1 MQVHSLVLAMTARD
15 RFVQTRKAVI
25 ELWNVQALIS
35 EGGDDWKP
43 EDVHGGGIGDP
54 TASRACYNMDV
65 WGERLEQLR
74 ERERELIDFIGVTL
88 AIIGAVRLG
97 LGDDY
102 ADILDQRYIDGLR
115 WCDVEVDG
123 EPVALPTG
131 KRKVAIAFDWID
143 SIGLTGVLKGEYEL

>member
-1 MQVHSLVLAMTARD
+1 MQVHSLVPAVTARD
-15 RFVQTRKAVI
+15 RFEQTRKAVI

-35 EGGDDWKP
+35 ENGDDWKP
-43 EDVHGGGIGDP
+43 EDVHGGGISDP
-54 TASRACYNMDV
+54 TASRACYNVDV
-65 WGERLEQLR
+65 WCERLELLR
-74 ERERELIDFIGVTL
+74 ARERELIDFIGTTL
-88 AIIGAVRLG
+88 AIIEAVRRG

-115 WCDVEVDG
+115 WCDVLMDG
-123 EPVALPTG
+123 EPVTLSTG